1 MRWLLA
7 EEMVAKKENGL
18 AELAVEVLRQIVE
31 KRCWQ
36 KKQVW
41 LIKMIV
47 ESREEMLGWVNWLN
61 KVDESV
67 KTKI

>member
-1 MRWLLA
+1 MW
-7 EEMVAKKENGL
+7 
-18 AELAVEVLRQIVE
+18 RQIVE